1 VDGTK
6 SKRRCSL
13 KSSATLPSGDFIS
26 RSLRSNV
33 RLAATLWGCAR
44 RASSA
49 RQDHRAK
56 IIARPQQ
63 AAQRGPKE
71 ARKQQSAK
79 VTLGSRTHI
88 SRDTLW
94 HKRVSLSLVA
104 TRECLCLFC
113 VAVGARAKHKAQS
126 TKHKAQSAKR
136 QICVPNSGQTASAHH
151 KHTQVGPDCYLAQLA
166 TQSSQVATQNSAHL
180 PLAHSFRS
188 LTFCPAFFSFS
199 ASNTLRQELQELQ
212 RLHEL
217 QRLQRLQSAQSAPP
231 KAAQEAHKKA
241 PFQPLKVAHFCICL
255 HFCIGRIFAL
265 RLCTKMRQK

>member
-1 VDGTK
+1 MDGTK

-126 TKHKAQSAKR
+126 TKHKAQSAKFAC
-136 QICVPNSGQTASAHH
+136 QIPAKLRAPITNTRKLGQIVIWPNS
-151 KHTQVGPDCYLAQLA
+151 QLKA
-166 TQSSQVATQNSAHL
+166 RKSQLKT
-180 PLAHSFRS
+180 PL
-188 LTFCPAFFSFS
+188 TCP
-199 ASNTLRQELQELQ
+199 
-212 RLHEL
+212 
-217 QRLQRLQSAQSAPP
+217 
-231 KAAQEAHKKA
+231 
-241 PFQPLKVAHFCICL
+241 
-255 HFCIGRIFAL
+255 
-265 RLCTKMRQK
+265 